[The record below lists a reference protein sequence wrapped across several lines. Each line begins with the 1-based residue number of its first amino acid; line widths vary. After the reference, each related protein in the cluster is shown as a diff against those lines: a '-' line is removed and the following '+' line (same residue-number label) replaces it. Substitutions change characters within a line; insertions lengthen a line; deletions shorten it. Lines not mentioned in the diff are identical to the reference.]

1 MADIA
6 QEIRG
11 TLKTYCH
18 RSTDDEIERAVQV
31 LEHAFASRDQSA
43 YNVGVEAAKDAVLA
57 RGCVCDEIDD
67 FEISIEEVIDLCV
80 ADIDS
85 LKNPYDNT

>member
-1 MADIA
+1 MTDIA

-31 LEHAFASRDQSA
+31 LEHAFNDTKPQAGADWIA
-43 YNVGVEAAKDAVLA
+43 LA
-57 RGCVCDEIDD
+57 TFKSKRI
-67 FEISIEEVIDLCV
+67 
-80 ADIDS
+80 AQ
-85 LKNPYDNT
+85 

>member
-1 MADIA
+1 MTDIA

-31 LEHAFASRDQSA
+31 LEHAFNDTKPQAGADWIA
-43 YNVGVEAAKDAVLA
+43 LA
-57 RGCVCDEIDD
+57 PFKSKRI
-67 FEISIEEVIDLCV
+67 
-80 ADIDS
+80 AQ
-85 LKNPYDNT
+85 